1 MRRFRQPSFV
11 GTRYPDGESG
21 TNQLDAARQSVQ
33 FPASAKR
40 TFFSGHWIG
49 AQITFQS
56 NRKLDVVTDRFATRS
71 RMRLRQ
77 RSYLSLTSPFTATL
91 GRAAR
96 GSGAF
101 GLA

>member
-1 MRRFRQPSFV
+1 
-11 GTRYPDGESG
+11 
-21 TNQLDAARQSVQ
+21 VQ
-33 FPASAKR
+33 FPASAKGLFER
-40 TFFSGHWIG
+40 SLDR
-49 AQITFQS
+49 AQITFQW

-71 RMRLRQ
+71 RMRLRE

-96 GSGAF
+96 GSDAF